1 MTIHKELEKQGNW
14 LYRWRS
20 YLPLLILP
28 FLFIALSETDFFE
41 RVLGISDLFWEILCL
56 LLSFVGLT
64 IRCLTIGYTPEG
76 TSGRNTKKQI
86 AEVLNTT
93 GMYSVVRHPLYL
105 GNFIIFLGIIL
116 FIQVWWFALIAALA
130 FFIYYERIMFAEEA
144 FLLAKYGVLFPEWAG
159 KTPAFLPKF
168 KNWQNPVLP
177 FSFKNVFK
185 REHTTFLMITTSFPA
200 LDALEDLFPDGK
212 LQLEIGWGLL
222 FIIGLITY
230 LLLRTLKKKSNLLDV
245 KGR

>member
-14 LYRWRS
+14 LFRWRS

-28 FLFIALSETDFFE
+28 ILLIALNESEFLE
-41 RVLGISDLFWEILCL
+41 RVLGISDLSWEILCL

-64 IRCLTIGYTPEG
+64 IRCLTIGYTPKR
-76 TSGRNTKKQI
+76 TSGRNTKEQI

-116 FIQVWWFALIAALA
+116 FIQVWWFALIAVLA

-144 FLLAKYGVLFPEWAG
+144 FLRAKYGVLFSEWAE
-159 KTPAFLPKF
+159 KTPTFLPKF
-168 KNWQNPVLP
+168 KNWQKPVLP
-177 FSFKNVFK
+177 FSSKNVLK
-185 REHTTFLMITTSFPA
+185 REYTTFFVITTSFPV
-200 LDALEDLFPDGK
+200 LDSLEDLFVEGK
-212 LQLEIGWGLL
+212 LQLDIGWGLL

-230 LLLRTLKKKSNLLDV
+230 LLLRTLKKKSKLLDV
-245 KGR
+245 EGR

>member
-1 MTIHKELEKQGNW
+1 MTIHNELEKQGNW
-14 LYRWRS
+14 LFRWRS

-28 FLFIALSETDFFE
+28 ILLIALNESEFFE
-41 RVLGISDLFWEILCL
+41 RVLGVSDLFWEILCL

-64 IRCLTIGYTPEG
+64 IRCLTIGYTPKG
-76 TSGRNTKKQI
+76 TSGRNTKEQI

-116 FIQVWWFALIAALA
+116 FIQVWWFALIAVLA

-144 FLLAKYGVLFPEWAG
+144 FLLAKYGVLFSEWAG

-168 KNWQNPVLP
+168 KNWQKPVLP
-177 FSFKNVFK
+177 FSFKNVLK
-185 REHTTFLMITTSFPA
+185 REYTAFFVITTSFPV
-200 LDALEDLFPDGK
+200 LDALEDLFVEGK
-212 LQLEIGWGLL
+212 LQLDIGWGLL

-245 KGR
+245 EGR